1 MRSIRHAFYVPNS
14 IAIMC
19 LWALFTML
27 FLVYFFDNGF
37 SYFTI
42 AFLIVSVCL
51 TLVNLYYFYNVIM
64 DQIIRKKG
72 TQIFANITDIIEKKH
87 RFGRID
93 TIIIYEYTNN
103 CGNVTSTE
111 ETINRINHNFKV
123 GEKIKVLTNGK
134 KALLDLKTYEIKK
147 WSLKK

>member
-1 MRSIRHAFYVPNS
+1 
-14 IAIMC
+14 
-19 LWALFTML
+19 
-27 FLVYFFDNGF
+27 
-37 SYFTI
+37 
-42 AFLIVSVCL
+42 
-51 TLVNLYYFYNVIM
+51 M

-72 TQIFANITDIIEKKH
+72 TQIFANIIDIIEKKH

-103 CGNVTSTE
+103 CDNVTSTE
-111 ETINRINHNFKV
+111 ETVNRINHNFKI